1 MNSDQSVGPLEHPKM
16 AVQWVV
22 SIGLELKKKVL
33 GWGGGFASCQHMYYC
48 RDIKKNRYLHCESSY
63 LVKKEKKKVISF

>member
-1 MNSDQSVGPLEHPKM
+1 MNSDQSVGPLEHPEM

-48 RDIKKNRYLHCESSY
+48 RDI
-63 LVKKEKKKVISF
+63 